1 MKVLIPFTCYPSK
14 THGTGA
20 ANKVFSNI
28 LSEIVKKKKIKF
40 ILLPINLTKKKI
52 KMSVSEISFK
62 NFLSKQNNVTFLN
75 EIKMI
80 YKDKKRNFFLRI
92 FFPKLV
98 DFFPVYGL
106 KKKSQEITSQ
116 INPDY
121 ILVIWDEKMTDLFN
135 FNNFKLYAYYGDP
148 QIKNLRMILSLARRS
163 LIKKLKDFYVLFK
176 LEKQHIN
183 EFKKN
188 LVMSN
193 NSKADSNY
201 YFKKG
206 VNSEYLQNNWKPK
219 FSYKKIRDALLNKNQ
234 KKIKIIANVG
244 LLSGTAN
251 TIGLNYLANFVLPK
265 MQSLSSSQEFE
276 INVFGSGTIKKEI
289 ADKLLNYGVKI
300 KGFVKNLDS
309 EMLNSDIFLCCN
321 NFGKYNVG
329 HTRFLHAWSMG
340 MCVITSKNISLVMP
354 EFLSQK
360 NCLLA
365 ENNDHLMEL
374 ISKASE
380 NKKLRERI
388 GLNGYKT
395 LVNKFSPKLV
405 AKKILDKLY

>member
-1 MKVLIPFTCYPSK
+1 M
-14 THGTGA
+14 
-20 ANKVFSNI
+20 
-28 LSEIVKKKKIKF
+28 
-40 ILLPINLTKKKI
+40 
-52 KMSVSEISFK
+52 
-62 NFLSKQNNVTFLN
+62 
-75 EIKMI
+75 
-80 YKDKKRNFFLRI
+80 
-92 FFPKLV
+92 
-98 DFFPVYGL
+98 
-106 KKKSQEITSQ
+106 
-116 INPDY
+116 
-121 ILVIWDEKMTDLFN
+121 
-135 FNNFKLYAYYGDP
+135 
-148 QIKNLRMILSLARRS
+148 
-163 LIKKLKDFYVLFK
+163 IKKLKDFYVLFK

-219 FSYKKIRDALLNKNQ
+219 FSYKKIQDALSKKNH

-251 TIGLNYLANFVLPK
+251 TIGLNYLANLVLPK
-265 MQSLSSSQEFE
+265 MQSLLSSQEFE

-329 HTRFLHAWSMG
+329 HTRFLHAWSM
-340 MCVITSKNISLVMP
+340 CVITSRIL
-354 EFLSQK
+354 
-360 NCLLA
+360 CL
-365 ENNDHLMEL
+365 
-374 ISKASE
+374 
-380 NKKLRERI
+380 
-388 GLNGYKT
+388 
-395 LVNKFSPKLV
+395 
-405 AKKILDKLY
+405 